1 VIRDLLPDGVQLT
14 GEPTCDPGGCFY
26 NPTENTVVW
35 QGVLTGETQV
45 QVRIP
50 VTVIPVE
57 PPFCPP
63 TIMNRATVTYR
74 SLTIPTTVTTT
85 VACPK

>member
-63 TIMNRATVTYR
+63 TIMNRATVT
-74 SLTIPTTVTTT
+74 
-85 VACPK
+85 